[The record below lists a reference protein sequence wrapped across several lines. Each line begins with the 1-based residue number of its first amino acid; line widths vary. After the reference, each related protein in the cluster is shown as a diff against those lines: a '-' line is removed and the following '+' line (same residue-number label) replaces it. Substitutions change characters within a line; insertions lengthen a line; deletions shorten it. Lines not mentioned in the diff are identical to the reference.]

1 MNNEQE
7 IIQNLFDSD
16 LVFYKPKV
24 ENYTEL
30 FTMMSKELMK
40 RSLVKEGFLDSI
52 LLREEN
58 HPTAIPSEFVNF
70 AIPHTSPEYV
80 LENRICTIVLEK
92 PMKFQNMV
100 DKSLD
105 VEVEIVFMILITD
118 GNKHVKALS
127 KVMDLVEDREYV
139 DKLLNSSSKTN
150 LQDVLS
156 QKY

>member
-24 ENYTEL
+24 ENYNEL
-30 FTMMSKELMK
+30 FTMISKELLK

-52 LLREEN
+52 LLREKN
-58 HPTAIPSEFVNF
+58 YPTGITSEIVNF

-80 LENRICTIVLEK
+80 LENKICTIILEK

-127 KVMDLVEDREYV
+127 KVMELVRDRKYV
-139 DKLLNSSSKTN
+139 NQLLNSSSKKN
-150 LQDVLS
+150 LAILNNMG
-156 QKY
+156 